1 MGGEEDPSEA
11 QGSSDGG
18 TLTPSVWRNV
28 DTVAFAFALLQTH
41 YVGNG
46 IKLKSVAL
54 CRRVGR
60 RPNLVEAKRSFC
72 RTMRLFAFH
81 VTTAI
86 HTDLQSTVT
95 RRVVAKVDAIIQ
107 AH

>member
-1 MGGEEDPSEA
+1 MEEDPSEA
-11 QGSSDGG
+11 QVSSDGG

-28 DTVAFAFALLQTH
+28 DTVNLACAFLQTH

-46 IKLKSVAL
+46 IKLESVAHSG
-54 CRRVGR
+54 VGR
-60 RPNLVEAKRSFC
+60 RPNLVEAKRRYC
-72 RTMRLFAFH
+72 RTMRLVAFH

-86 HTDLQSTVT
+86 HMDLQGTVT
-95 RRVVAKVDAIIQ
+95 GGVVAKVDAIIQ